1 MKIAAVSTVRNEAPI
16 IEACVR
22 HLLAEGVDEVLIA
35 DSSTDATTAII
46 LGRLQGETGRI
57 RWYEDTDPYHQQQAW
72 IDRLAA
78 EALAD
83 WIIPFDADEFWL
95 TTSGEPLAKVLAGC
109 PERKLYAQ
117 LWHHLDPNRKYAEP
131 ERLPKVAY
139 RWSPEAHIAPGNHD
153 VSLPGGLPGLLE
165 IRHYQYRGFEHYC
178 RKVQERN
185 ATLAPHARVRGD
197 GAHHTRLEGA
207 SEEQLRA
214 AWEELTGKETVHDP
228 IPVHGGHGLDTGA
241 P

>member
-1 MKIAAVSTVRNEAPI
+1 MRVAAVATVRNEASI

-35 DSSTDATTAII
+35 DSSTDATTGI
-46 LGRLQGETGRI
+46 LRRLGHETGRVA
-57 RWYEDTDPYHQQQAW
+57 WWKDTDPYHQQQAW

-95 TTSGEPLAKVLAGC
+95 TTSREPLARVLAGRS
-109 PERKLYAQ
+109 EGKLYAQ
-117 LWHHLDPNRKYAEP
+117 LWHHLDPECKYVEP

-139 RWSPEAHIAPGNHD
+139 RWSPEAHIGPGNHD
-153 VSLPGGLPGLLE
+153 VSLPSGLPGLLE
-165 IRHYQYRGFEHYC
+165 IRHYQYQGFEHYC
-178 RKVQERN
+178 RKVRERN
-185 ATLAPHARVRGD
+185 ATLAPHARERGD

-207 SEEQLRA
+207 SDEQLRA
-214 AWEELTGKETVHDP
+214 AWDELTGKETVYDP
-228 IPVHGGHGLDTGA
+228 IPVHGGHGLDTRA
-241 P
+241 S